1 MRSKLLKTG
10 AVAALLAL
18 GVAAQAAAPANP
30 TRRAAQL
37 PVSLPPSADLA
48 YDLAAQQ
55 RGFGLKG
62 EASITWRAGDGKY
75 DVNVEARVPLI
86 GKLTEYRS
94 HGAVDR
100 YGLAPAEF
108 YEKRYRKDATTAV
121 FDRKAKII
129 TLPEASAPVPLKGGE
144 QDRASVTWQ
153 LASVARAAGEA
164 RFKPGSEWT
173 FVVAGRRDVE
183 PWTFKVVRREKI
195 QTGMGELDTL
205 LVTREPRAGGRSEGI
220 DIWLAPGQEWYPVKL
235 RFRDDERETIEQ
247 TVSRITR
254 K

>member
-1 MRSKLLKTG
+1 MRTQLLKTG
-10 AVAALLAL
+10 ALAALVAL
-18 GVAAQAAAPANP
+18 GVAAQAAAPAAAAP
-30 TRRAAQL
+30 RRA
-37 PVSLPPSADLA
+37 VEMPPSADLV
-48 YDLAAQQ
+48 YELAAQQ

-62 EASITWRAGDGKY
+62 EATIAWRAGDGKY

-94 HGAVDR
+94 QGTVDS
-100 YGLAPAEF
+100 YGLAPAE
-108 YEKRYRKDATTAV
+108 YHEKRYRKDATTTT
-121 FDRKAKII
+121 FDRKAKTI
-129 TLPEASAPVPLKGGE
+129 TLPEGTAPVPLKGGE

-183 PWTFKVVRREKI
+183 PWTFRVLKRETI
-195 QTGMGELDTL
+195 RTAMGELDTL
-205 LVTREPRAGGRSEGI
+205 LVTREPRAGGKSEGV
-220 DIWLAPGQEWYPVKL
+220 DVWLAPGQEWYPVKL

-247 TVSRITR
+247 TVTKITR

>member
-1 MRSKLLKTG
+1 MRSTLLKG
-10 AVAALLAL
+10 GILAALLAL
-18 GVAAQAAAPANP
+18 GPGAQAAAPPKQA
-30 TRRAAQL
+30 
-37 PVSLPPSADLA
+37 VELPPSADLA
-48 YDLAAQQ
+48 YALSAQQ

-62 EASITWRAGDGKY
+62 EATILWRAGDGKY

-94 HGAVDR
+94 AGAVDGF
-100 YGLAPAEF
+100 GLAPDEY
-108 YEKRYRKDATTAV
+108 YEKRYRKDATTTV
-121 FDRKAKII
+121 FDRKEKTLA
-129 TLPEASAPVPLKGGE
+129 LPEAKEAFALKGGE

-164 RFKPGSEWT
+164 RFKPGSEWR

-183 PWTFKVVRREKI
+183 PWTFKVVKREKI

-205 LVTREPRAGGRSEGI
+205 LVTREPRTGGKSEGV

-247 TVSRITR
+247 TITRITR

>member
-1 MRSKLLKTG
+1 MRSTLVKTG
-10 AVAALLAL
+10 ALAALLAL

-30 TRRAAQL
+30 ARRA
-37 PVSLPPSADLA
+37 VELPPSADLA
-48 YDLAAQQ
+48 YELNAQQ

-62 EASITWRAGDGKY
+62 EATITWRAADGKY

-94 HGAVDR
+94 HGAVDSF
-100 YGLAPAEF
+100 GLAPAEF
-108 YEKRYRKDATTAV
+108 YEKRHRKDATTTT
-121 FDRKAKII
+121 FERKAKTIA
-129 TLPEASAPVPLKGGE
+129 LPEGTEPVALKGGE

-153 LASVARAAGEA
+153 LASIARAAGEA

-173 FVVAGRRDVE
+173 FLVAGRRDVE
-183 PWTFKVVRREKI
+183 PWTFKVVKREKI

-205 LVTREPRAGGRSEGI
+205 LVTREPRAGGRSEGV
-220 DIWLAPGQEWYPVKL
+220 DIWLAPDQEWYPVKL